1 MSNEHKIDQ
10 QSPSPA
16 SSAGVEREDRELR
29 PQDDH
34 SSALDQAFLREVHH
48 RVKNNLQVVCS
59 LLRLQSRS
67 LTDSSA
73 RTVFK
78 RSEERIQSMA
88 LVYDKLY
95 RGNGYDTV
103 PLDEYLR
110 EMVNQLVC
118 SARPRAERPQ
128 LDFCLDAVTVSSK
141 TATAV
146 GLLLNEVVSHHL
158 RDYVSSAPTHLR
170 FILSSDESQISI
182 ELQED
187 TGTTSERVPLGD
199 MEQQI
204 LDALL
209 KQVQGAIT
217 YEVNGRIH
225 TRIVFAACGAGC

>member
-1 MSNEHKIDQ
+1 MSNEHKTDQ
-10 QSPSPA
+10 PRPSPV
-16 SSAGVEREDRELR
+16 SSAGVERADPKLR

-67 LTDSSA
+67 LADSSA

-95 RGNGYDTV
+95 RGNGYDRV

-110 EMVNQLVC
+110 EMIDQLVC

-128 LDFCLDAVTVSSK
+128 LDFCLDAVTVSSR

-146 GLLLNEVVSHHL
+146 GLLMNEVVSHHL
-158 RDYVSSAPTHLR
+158 RNYPSTTMTHLR
-170 FILSSDESQISI
+170 VILSGDQSQISI

-217 YEVNGRIH
+217 YRVDGMIH

>member
-1 MSNEHKIDQ
+1 MSNEHCTDIPH
-10 QSPSPA
+10 SNSA
-16 SSAGVEREDRELR
+16 SSSAVDQAGRQVSPQSDR
-29 PQDDH
+29 
-34 SSALDQAFLREVHH
+34 SSGLDQEFLREVHH
-48 RVKNNLQVVCS
+48 RVKNNLQVICS

-73 RTVFK
+73 RSVFK

-95 RGNGYDTV
+95 HDDGYDTV

-110 EMVNQLVC
+110 EMINQLVC

-128 LDFCLDAVTVSSK
+128 LDFYLDRVTVSSR

-146 GLLLNEVVSHHL
+146 GLLMNEVVSHHL
-158 RDYVSSAPTHLR
+158 RDYVSSTPTHLR
-170 FILSSDESQISI
+170 LILSSDESQISI

-209 KQVQGAIT
+209 KQVKGAIT
-217 YEVNGRIH
+217 YEVHGRIH
-225 TRIVFAACGAGC
+225 TRIVFSACGAGC